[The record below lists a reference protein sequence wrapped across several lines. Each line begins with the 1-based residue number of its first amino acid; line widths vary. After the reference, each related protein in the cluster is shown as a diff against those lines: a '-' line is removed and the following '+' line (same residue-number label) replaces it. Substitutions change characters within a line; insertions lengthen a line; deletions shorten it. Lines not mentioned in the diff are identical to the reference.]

1 MRILI
6 TRPKEDAARFA
17 ELVRARGHDAVC
29 AAVLSVHF
37 YDGPE
42 LTLKGVGAVL
52 ATSANGVRAFARR
65 TDHRELP
72 IFTVG
77 PQTAD
82 AARKA
87 GFERIENAD
96 GDAATLAEVVPA
108 WIKPEDGV
116 LLHAASAENDGRL
129 KELLAEE
136 GFTVVIEALYDV
148 IPAHKLPEAAREPLA
163 RGTLDAV
170 AVFSARSA
178 QTLRDC
184 IIRARLASACAH
196 MGAACMSQ
204 STAEGLAPLAFRRI
218 AVAAR
223 PNQDALLDCLEA
235 LSSLG

>member
-17 ELVRARGHDAVC
+17 ELAHARGHEAIC
-29 AAVLSVHF
+29 AAVLSVHYF
-37 YDGPE
+37 DGPE
-42 LTLKGVGAVL
+42 LMLEGVGAVL

-65 TDHRELP
+65 TDNRELP
-72 IFTVG
+72 VFTVG

-82 AARKA
+82 AARHA
-87 GFERIENAD
+87 GFERVECAD
-96 GDAATLAEVVPA
+96 GDASTLAVAMPE

-136 GFTVVIEALYDV
+136 GYPVVIEALYDV

-163 RGTLDAV
+163 HGDLDAV
-170 AVFSARSA
+170 VVFSARSA

-184 IIRARLASACAH
+184 IVRARLADACKRL
-196 MGAACMSQ
+196 GAACMSQ
-204 STAEGLAPLAFRRI
+204 STAEGLAPLEFHQI
-218 AVAAR
+218 AVAAH
-223 PNQDALLDCLEA
+223 PNQDALLDCLDL
-235 LSSLG
+235 LSPPA

>member
-17 ELVRARGHDAVC
+17 ELVRARGHEAVC

-42 LTLKGVGAVL
+42 LTLEGVGAVL

-65 TDHRELP
+65 TDNRELP

-82 AARKA
+82 AARRA
-87 GFERIENAD
+87 GFEHIENAD
-96 GDAATLAEVVPA
+96 GDAATLAEAVPH

-116 LLHAASAENDGRL
+116 LLHAASAENDGRV

-136 GFTVVIEALYDV
+136 GFTVVIEALYDIV
-148 IPAHKLPEAAREPLA
+148 PAHKLPEAAREPLA

-170 AVFSARSA
+170 VVFSARSA

-184 IIRARLASACAH
+184 IVRARLGAACERL
-196 MGAACMSQ
+196 GAACMSEAA
-204 STAEGLAPLAFRRI
+204 AEGLAPLKFRKI
-218 AVAAR
+218 TVAAH
-223 PNQDALLDCLEA
+223 PNQDALLDCLETLA
-235 LSSLG
+235 PPL